1 MNDIIG
7 CLVNIQYRSSHLQL
21 GHCDRLIDN
30 SYFLTIRMNHYE
42 NRYFRKIASKFLFKT
57 MPYKDMYVL
66 KSFCKMLTYLVL
78 IFINCF
84 YGNWC
89 FLNRDKYVY
98 DEIPRHKMIYIYTI
112 TQINNFSVFLTPLLQ
127 SSFIF
132 IFFIFKHV
140 YVFIV
145 IYASHFSVLLSSL
158 FSFNFVQF

>member
-1 MNDIIG
+1 
-7 CLVNIQYRSSHLQL
+7 
-21 GHCDRLIDN
+21 
-30 SYFLTIRMNHYE
+30 MNHYE

-132 IFFIFKHV
+132 FFLIFKHV
-140 YVFIV
+140 HVQCFYCHICLN
-145 IYASHFSVLLSSL
+145 FSVLLSSL
-158 FSFNFVQF
+158 FSFNFAQF

>member
-1 MNDIIG
+1 
-7 CLVNIQYRSSHLQL
+7 
-21 GHCDRLIDN
+21 
-30 SYFLTIRMNHYE
+30 MNHYE

-98 DEIPRHKMIYIYTI
+98 DEIPRHKMIHIYTI
-112 TQINNFSVFLTPLLQ
+112 TQKNNFQFFSHLSFRAPLSFFFILNMFMFLLSYMRHIFLFFYQ
-127 SSFIF
+127 AYFLSILSSFKEIWPR
-132 IFFIFKHV
+132 
-140 YVFIV
+140 
-145 IYASHFSVLLSSL
+145 
-158 FSFNFVQF
+158 NFYHT

>member
-1 MNDIIG
+1 
-7 CLVNIQYRSSHLQL
+7 
-21 GHCDRLIDN
+21 
-30 SYFLTIRMNHYE
+30 MNHYE

-66 KSFCKMLTYLVL
+66 KSFCKMLTYSVL

-145 IYASHFSVLLSSL
+145 IMPHIFLFFYQAYFLSILSS
-158 FSFNFVQF
+158 FKEIWPRNFYHT

>member
-1 MNDIIG
+1 
-7 CLVNIQYRSSHLQL
+7 
-21 GHCDRLIDN
+21 
-30 SYFLTIRMNHYE
+30 MNHYE

-66 KSFCKMLTYLVL
+66 KSFCKMLTYSVL

-132 IFFIFKHV
+132 FFIFLNMFM
-140 YVFIV
+140 Y
-145 IYASHFSVLLSSL
+145 LLSYMPHIFL
-158 FSFNFVQF
+158 FFYQAYFLSILPSFKEIWPRKFYHT

>member
-1 MNDIIG
+1 
-7 CLVNIQYRSSHLQL
+7 
-21 GHCDRLIDN
+21 
-30 SYFLTIRMNHYE
+30 MNHYE

-66 KSFCKMLTYLVL
+66 KSFCKMLTYSVL

-132 IFFIFKHV
+132 IFLFLNMFM
-140 YVFIV
+140 Y
-145 IYASHFSVLLSSL
+145 LLSL
-158 FSFNFVQF
+158 CLTFFCSFIKLIFFQFCPVLKKFGQEIFIILNT

>member
-1 MNDIIG
+1 
-7 CLVNIQYRSSHLQL
+7 
-21 GHCDRLIDN
+21 
-30 SYFLTIRMNHYE
+30 MNHYE

-145 IYASHFSVLLSSL
+145 IMPHIFLFFYQAYFLSILSS
-158 FSFNFVQF
+158 FKEIWPRNFYHT